1 MASPNL
7 LILAD
12 LLAPFIP
19 LGLCGSL
26 CIIGGGL
33 SLLFPSCWRRP
44 LPNTVEEAENKAL
57 IPIKDRYPSFRD
69 LSRTGKL
76 ASLAAASPA
85 PSNVYSLPPNSAQQG
100 VGGNKQGN
108 GYNNNVSSD
117 NNIASPNG
125 STGDGL
131 RHVSQSY
138 TLNHDLKDDHQN
150 SQECVNGHSLYFTA
164 EHYEVTPEDIQV
176 DDNNDIVMMRDGNW
190 RLVGGDSSIRH
201 PTATTQV
208 DNFASINSFHP
219 NQRNDYHN
227 SAPPPPIQQHVFKA
241 SRVSQINASSHNV
254 SNGRTQYVK
263 YPNGNFGPFTSCN
276 NVPSSNHQ
284 PVTSHSFS
292 THVVL
297 RDATNL

>member
-1 MASPNL
+1 M
-7 LILAD
+7 
-12 LLAPFIP
+12 
-19 LGLCGSL
+19 
-26 CIIGGGL
+26 
-33 SLLFPSCWRRP
+33 
-44 LPNTVEEAENKAL
+44 
-57 IPIKDRYPSFRD
+57 KDRYPSFRD

-85 PSNVYSLPPNSAQQG
+85 PSNVYSLPPNSGQQA
-100 VGGNKQGN
+100 VSGNKQGN
-108 GYNNNVSSD
+108 SYNNNVSGD
-117 NNIASPNG
+117 NNIASNG
-125 STGDGL
+125 NTGDGR

-208 DNFASINSFHP
+208 DNFASANSFHP
-219 NQRNDYHN
+219 NQRNDYQN
-227 SAPPPPIQQHVFKA
+227 SAPPPPTQQHVFKA
-241 SRVSQINASSHNV
+241 SRVSQIDASSHNV
-254 SNGRTQYVK
+254 SNGRRQYAK
-263 YPNGNFGPFTSCN
+263 YPNSNFPPFTSSN

-297 RDATNL
+297 RDPTNL